1 MARTTFSVNDQ
12 VSPIVKSLVQRL
24 QNLSETGT
32 ESAESLQDFFNGLAK
47 SLNAV
52 SATQKNA
59 AESAQ
64 ELSRAQNQL
73 AQSAEGVEGL
83 DDIYKAVTR
92 GVDTLASAFQTLRKA
107 IDVSDVTKEQRAAF
121 NQLNKD
127 LTGIQKLSE
136 QFGSQLGFAESFDR
150 AELNKSA
157 ESMKRLRT
165 ELGALAVSIRAQ
177 DAERKKA
184 SESQEQETQTTQQS
198 AKASEQAARQ
208 NKAETRS
215 IQAETEALEAN
226 TRAKQQN
233 TRTTQQRSG
242 TGRGFGNLGRAAS
255 FIQGIADNPGG
266 VRDAIRFSTDP
277 LRDYTRAIDVGR
289 RALKSFDRSID
300 VSTAEVKQFEQALES
315 LQRATRN
322 VVFRGSEPGISQVG
336 ESNLQVTNRQAQNLR
351 RRASSLL
358 SSFASAQAD
367 LPDTQRDQA
376 AQKRQIE
383 GQQALNKAREESIDI
398 LKRAG
403 AEQGRAAAV
412 VDETIKGQQEAGRSQ
427 KAIAE
432 SLLESSKQ
440 VASAKQ
446 AETQA
451 TNQNTQAQQQN
462 KRAADADTKSDQQ
475 NTRSTQA
482 DTDATQANTKA
493 TNENTQAQQRNR
505 RAAGGGG
512 AGGGG
517 AGGGGG
523 GDGREPPVPQRDRSD
538 FVRLRSQ
545 GRGSINLSVANHRE
559 AEQSLQLLQNVN
571 RQRIAGERQ
580 AQREVERIIK
590 ERESQRIQSDKFV
603 EDQHRQT
610 RQNFIRDEQARAN
623 AGLRILRE
631 EDDAIRQQARERQQ
645 ARRQQVQEDRFGV
658 QLRARSEQQQQSQR
672 RQQVAEDRFSTQL
685 RERSEAAA
693 LQSRVRNFAKEIGLA
708 RQANTIRI
716 TNTRDAET
724 KIQQIVDATAKRARE
739 ARNRQVTEDRA
750 ASQLRVR
757 SERQADQEQSKLRQQ
772 QLREDRFAVQ
782 LRERSQAE
790 ALQGRLRNFA
800 REVSL
805 TREANT
811 LRVTNTRDTEA
822 KVQQLVDATSRRA
835 REARREQQRAERNQT
850 GGDTGEA
857 AAAREAARAQRQ
869 AEREAASRDRRLQ
882 QISAR
887 AEQNHLRRFA
897 REIGLTREANTIRIT
912 NVADT
917 EAKVQQLA
925 DATRRKARAAIRE
938 QSKEQS
944 DAASAQVKEQR
955 NLEQEAQRTAQQ
967 VNRARREIEVGLLEL
982 FFTLHSIG
990 RPIGQI
996 ANALAAFSIGNV
1008 QAAAQLEKFSS
1019 TLITVSG
1026 DAITAERT
1034 LNRLLEIT
1042 VDLAAIDTGTLVQF
1056 SSRLQ
1061 NAGLTA
1067 RQAESVIVGVTKRM
1081 EEQGKGAGETS
1092 RVLEQFT
1099 QAINSNTISMQDF
1112 RPILREYPGLY
1123 VDFSEALGATITDL
1137 DSMRDAAEASG
1148 GATQAIVQ
1156 GLTHVSQVAEGARI
1170 NTVSRQ
1176 LDELRDRLFNAQRSL
1191 GEVFLPA
1198 FVSVL
1203 KAGNRALEIFE
1214 GLGAGLKALIS
1225 SLVLGA
1231 AATFKLAQGVIQL
1244 LIIGIVITQMEVAV
1258 FQINQMTESLNRMTV
1273 AAGGAAAGLAQLPP
1287 GLQRATRAISGFRKF
1302 LPGIIVGLG
1311 AVLTLVSAAA
1321 AIYAHFSRE
1330 TREATE
1336 EAKRFITV
1344 ITGIPRSFSSGDD
1357 AIRNQIDSLQEYRL
1371 ELLNTTD
1378 ELRKNTEAFLEQQRE
1393 IGRPRRIL
1401 EEQIRQD
1408 NPLGTLGLDF
1418 ISNERLPSNLQDQLR
1433 EIEQSLIETS
1443 QSGQNLENITDQTE
1457 KVDEAISILQSSVG
1471 NLEERFVGINRV
1483 LEIYRGLANDARV
1496 AGDEDAFRRVARAAK
1511 TLNTIYLQ
1519 LQQDFNN
1526 TRAVKNLEIA
1536 LIDIDFAI
1544 RRLEESFGRFDP
1556 QEIVNTLGGFDTSGI
1571 ASNAN
1576 AIIAALREEADLRRQ
1591 IAQQRFDQ
1599 SEQSAQNSTE
1609 LATELH
1615 RINAQL
1621 AFDIEST
1628 NRKLADEIDS
1638 IEEESVERRAKR
1650 LNDYLKFVEDDADK
1664 RRAAEEKLAEE
1675 LQQLDERR
1683 IRSQISRVSQ
1693 DNTAAS
1699 VAEQIRLLRQLANI
1713 RAEIIRE
1720 SVADER
1726 LANAQIEKIILESED
1741 RIFNIKRQYNERI
1754 RQAQEEEV
1762 QRTRELLTTIAQ
1774 QFEGLDIG
1782 SLFSLTEGDRGDLVR
1797 QQTLTNLTTMSRLI
1811 GGATENLKE
1820 LTGAANDAES
1830 AFRRTADAT
1839 GFAFQEPEQRGIP
1852 REDPIVPQG
1861 IALQD
1866 QITELQDSLIQV
1878 TEDAN
1883 RANNRIFRNFGRG
1896 LSRVTTDFIFDADAS
1911 LSEFVTDFAK
1921 QTFRVILHARIN
1933 AEIQK
1938 RISDDVTEHQ
1948 LRNIRRVTAEQ
1959 ISQGQS
1965 ATSLSATGQLASLS
1979 PAAGLA
1985 SGSGVGLVALAGLAI
2000 VPFIVRAIQ
2009 DGFEDTTVEL
2019 DGREV
2024 GKVTANH
2031 INRLARSGEVRL

>member
-52 SATQKNA
+52 SATQKSA
-59 AESAQ
+59 AESTQ

-92 GVDTLASAFQTLRKA
+92 GVNTLGSAFQTLRKA

-367 LPDTQRDQA
+367 LPDTQRDQD

-383 GQQALNKAREESIDI
+383 GQQALNKARQESIDI

-517 AGGGGG
+517 G
-523 GDGREPPVPQRDRSD
+523 GDGREPPVPQRGRSD

-610 RQNFIRDEQARAN
+610 RQNFIRDEKARAN

-631 EDDAIRQQARERQQ
+631 EDEAIRQQARERQQ

-757 SERQADQEQSKLRQQ
+757 SERQTDQEQSKLRQQ

-835 REARREQQRAERNQT
+835 REARREQERAERNQT
-850 GGDTGEA
+850 GGDRGGA

-869 AEREAASRDRRLQ
+869 AEREAASQERARRQ
-882 QISAR
+882 TEAQSAQAR
-887 AEQNHLRRFA
+887 ARQFA

-912 NVADT
+912 NAAET
-917 EAKVQQLA
+917 EAKIQQLA
-925 DATRRKARAAIRE
+925 DATRRKARTAIRE

-955 NLEQEAQRTAQQ
+955 NLEQQAQRTAQQ

-1081 EEQGKGAGETS
+1081 EEQGKGANETS

-1176 LDELRDRLFNAQRSL
+1176 LDELRDRFFNAQRSL
-1191 GEVFLPA
+1191 GEAFLPA

-1214 GLGAGLKALIS
+1214 GLNAGLKALIS
-1225 SLVLGA
+1225 SLILGA
-1231 AATFKLAQGVIQL
+1231 AAAFKLAQGFIQAG
-1244 LIIGIVITQMEVAV
+1244 IIFIVITQMEVAV

-1273 AAGGAAAGLAQLPP
+1273 AAGGAAAGIAQLPP
-1287 GLQRATRAISGFRKF
+1287 ALQRATVTIQGVKRF
-1302 LPGIIVGLG
+1302 LPGILVGLG
-1311 AVLTLVSAAA
+1311 AVLALVSAIS
-1321 AIYAHFSRE
+1321 AIVVHVRRR

-1336 EAKRFITV
+1336 EAKRFVTV
-1344 ITGIPRSFSSGDD
+1344 LTGIPRAFSSGDD

-1378 ELRKNTEAFLEQQRE
+1378 EIRKNTEAFIEQQRE

-1401 EEQIRQD
+1401 EQQIRED
-1408 NPLGTLGLDF
+1408 NPFGAVGLDF
-1418 ISNERLPSNLQDQLR
+1418 IPDERLPSNLQAQLR

-1443 QSGQNLENITDQTE
+1443 QSGQNLGNIADQTE
-1457 KVDEAISILQSSVG
+1457 KLDQAISILQSSVG

-1544 RRLEESFGRFDP
+1544 RRLEESFGQFDP
-1556 QEIVNTLGGFDTSGI
+1556 QEIVDTLGGFDTSGI
-1571 ASNAN
+1571 TFNAN
-1576 AIIAALREEADLRRQ
+1576 AIIAALREEANLRRQ

-1615 RINAQL
+1615 RINTQL

-1628 NRKLADEIDS
+1628 NRKLADEIDN

-1754 RQAQEEEV
+1754 RQSQEEEV
-1762 QRTRELLTTIAQ
+1762 QRTRDLLTTIAQ

-1811 GGATENLKE
+1811 GGATEKLEE
-1820 LTGAANDAES
+1820 LTDAANDAEF

-1839 GFAFQEPEQRGIP
+1839 GFAFQEPEQRGVT
-1852 REDPIVPQG
+1852 REDTT
-1861 IALQD
+1861 ALRSSGVKDQID
-1866 QITELQDSLIQV
+1866 QITELQDSLIDV

-1896 LSRVTTDFIFDADAS
+1896 LSRVTTDFIFDANAS
-1911 LSEFVTDFAK
+1911 LSEFVSDFAE

-1948 LRNIRRVTAEQ
+1948 LRNIRRVTSEQ
-1959 ISQGQS
+1959 VRQGQS

-1979 PAAGLA
+1979 PASGLA
-1985 SGSGVGLVALAGLAI
+1985 SGSGIGLVALAGLAI